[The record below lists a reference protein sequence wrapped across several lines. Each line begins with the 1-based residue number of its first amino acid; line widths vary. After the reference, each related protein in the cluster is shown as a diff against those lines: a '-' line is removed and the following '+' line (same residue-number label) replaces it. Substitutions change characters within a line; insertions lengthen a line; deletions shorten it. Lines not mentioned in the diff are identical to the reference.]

1 MVATSA
7 TERDGLANEAYT
19 GGAYLEQ
26 QRQSVLLSTWQFA
39 GRVSQL
45 QNVGDV
51 VSTKVA
57 SSPVLLLRD
66 EKSVIRAFD
75 NVCPH
80 RGTRLIGEP
89 CTGLNSIVCPY
100 HGWSF
105 CLDGSLIGRH
115 IFMELANTTMLLTRK
130 RVQACGR
137 CTPKSASTGCLSI

>member
-66 EKSVIRAFD
+66 EKSVIRA
-75 NVCPH
+75 V
-80 RGTRLIGEP
+80 R
-89 CTGLNSIVCPY
+89 
-100 HGWSF
+100 
-105 CLDGSLIGRH
+105 
-115 IFMELANTTMLLTRK
+115 
-130 RVQACGR
+130 
-137 CTPKSASTGCLSI
+137 